1 MAIVRGFNRETI
13 RAFNGTVDFYYWKGI
28 PVARAWP
35 DWSNFKP
42 SENQALSMAAYTEAN
57 AQIKKIS
64 GRLRAYYRALTAG
77 QKSSWLDVV
86 RGSFM
91 RTWKQYRVYPPVLLD
106 AEMTDEGDSWKVIT
120 SWSHS
125 SDIRA
130 AIIADVYDD
139 EKQNIEKKGI
149 PAECTAPPYG
159 PLVLDPDVPPDEPP
173 KPLLIPGTLIHW
185 DEVELVTS
193 MASNSGFRFG
203 SGIPGPPAGACMN
216 AWNRCLG
223 ARWTGASGVR
233 LVEEG
238 AQGYP
243 YGAGDMK
250 VTVRQRRN
258 NLSINM
264 NSWRALHPD
273 DWPDGGELW
282 LTNWRTP
289 AAGHVTWL
297 PAFQLR
303 PIGAGVTKISFSF
316 PEAWKSGGTKTAM
329 LTPEAPPTF
338 CPGGPGDHPGFWIP
352 GYDEPPRCI
361 VYPKQEGVVY
371 EHIIPKEVI
380 PPKPKRP
387 REWYRWEIQTDVW
400 GECAQVPG
408 PIQRIS

>member
-1 MAIVRGFNRETI
+1 MAIVKGFNRETI
-13 RAFNGTVDFYYWKGI
+13 RAFSRTVDFYYWKGI

-125 SDIRA
+125 SDIKA
-130 AIIADVYDD
+130 AILADVYDD

-149 PAECTAPPYG
+149 PAECTKPPYG

-173 KPLLIPGTLIHW
+173 EPLLIPGTLIHW
-185 DEVELVTS
+185 DEVELATGMGYTS
-193 MASNSGFRFG
+193 YYRWQGA
-203 SGIPGPPAGACMN
+203 GPAAVPNPCQA
-216 AWNRCLG
+216 AWNLCLG
-223 ARWTGASGVR
+223 KRWTSFSGVQN
-233 LVEEG
+233 VEEG
-238 AQGYP
+238 AQGVRYP
-243 YGAGDMK
+243 GDLMG
-250 VTVRQRRN
+250 VTVRQRKA
-258 NLSINM
+258 NLTINM
-264 NSWRALHPD
+264 NSWVALHPD

-282 LTNWRTP
+282 LYNYREP
-289 AAGHVTWL
+289 AAGRLKWL
-297 PAFQLR
+297 PAFEGRSVGYWLN
-303 PIGAGVTKISFSF
+303 KISFSF
-316 PEAWKSGGTKTAM
+316 LEEWKSGGVKTSE
-329 LTPEAPPTF
+329 LTPDAPPIY
-338 CPGGPGDHPGFWIP
+338 CPGGIGDHPGFWIP
-352 GYDEPPRCI
+352 GYDQPPRCI
-361 VYPKQEGVVY
+361 VYPKQEGVIY
-371 EHIIPKEVI
+371 EHDIPKEVI
-380 PPKPKRP
+380 PPEVKRP

-400 GECAQVPG
+400 GECAQVPF
-408 PIQRIS
+408 PIRAFS